1 MPRGKIKVQDTM
13 EAFLTDLSGNTRYFS
28 CMNASAISKTV
39 DTEDIRCG
47 IGAGLESLL
56 YSNPDMTVTLTPA
69 FWNEYF
75 LEISAGEEF
84 KTAQTISLKT
94 YEDKTFTDNAGDAEA
109 TITGTPVGGL
119 VQVQDKQGKKY
130 PATFSTGTVTVTG
143 EGGALDGQNLY
154 VIYDEETSTADTL
167 DFKTD
172 SFPEIK
178 SLTLHTIAYNT
189 ETNAIVSDIYFIFDR
204 VLGDGAL
211 DLALALQ
218 TNSVTEITLRVLP
231 SNGNE
236 FGKYVTV
243 DRA

>member
-1 MPRGKIKVQDTM
+1 MPRGKIKVQDVM
-13 EAFLTDLSGNTRYFS
+13 EAFLTDLNGNTRYFS
-28 CMNASAISKTV
+28 CMNTSAISKSV

-56 YSNPDMTVTLTPA
+56 YSNPDMTVTLKPA

-75 LEISAGEEF
+75 LEVSAGEEF
-84 KTAQTISLKT
+84 KEAQTIALKS
-94 YEDKTFTDNAGDAEA
+94 YEAVTFTDNAGDAEA

-130 PATFSTGTVTVTG
+130 TATLATSTVTITG
-143 EGGALDGQNLY
+143 EGSALAGQELY
-154 VIYDEETSTADTL
+154 VIYDEETSTASTL
-167 DFKTD
+167 DLKTD
-172 SFPEIK
+172 SFPGIK
-178 SLTLHTIAYNT
+178 SLTLHGQAYDT
-189 ETNAIVSDIYFIFDR
+189 QTNEVVSDIYFVFDR

-211 DLALALQ
+211 DLSLALS

-236 FGKYVTV
+236 FGKYVSV
-243 DRA
+243 DR